1 MKSFSSHIDET
12 KMMALLRINKDRKLR
27 ILFLIMGLYYII
39 VGSSIIRDPSA
50 KLDFFDAIH
59 FIVFLTSMTLYLAE

>member
-1 MKSFSSHIDET
+1 MGILILAIV
-12 KMMALLRINKDRKLR
+12 ALWRINKGRKLR

-39 VGSSIIRDPSA
+39 VGLSIIRDPSA

-59 FIVFLTSMTLYLAE
+59 FIVFLMTMALYLAE